1 MFDTTRIAAKFA
13 AATVAAGALGL
24 AAMTTAGTASA
35 FPVAPLAPALA
46 NVDDIYLTNVYAEG
60 ISYPSDFDAIDDA
73 LLVCDYLA
81 AGRDGTD
88 ISVEIMSNS
97 DLSAH
102 QAATIVVEASSAYCP
117 LYFDQVIA

>member
-1 MFDTTRIAAKFA
+1 MFNTTKIAAL
-13 AATVAAGALGL
+13 AATAAVLGL
-24 AAMTTAGTASA
+24 AGAATASA
-35 FPVAPLAPALA
+35 D

-60 ISYPSDFDAIDDA
+60 ISYPTDYDAIDDA

>member
-1 MFDTTRIAAKFA
+1 MFNTTITKFA
-13 AATVAAGALGL
+13 VVAATAVAAGGVGL
-24 AAMTTAGTASA
+24 AA
-35 FPVAPLAPALA
+35 APAGWA
-46 NVDDIYLTNVYAEG
+46 DSTDDTYLTNVYAEG
-60 ISYPSDFDAIDDA
+60 ISYPSDYDAIDDA

-81 AGRDGTD
+81 AGRNGTD

-117 LYFDQVIA
+117 RYFGQVIA

>member
-1 MFDTTRIAAKFA
+1 MFNTTKIAAL
-13 AATVAAGALGL
+13 AATAAVLGL
-24 AAMTTAGTASA
+24 GAMATAGTA
-35 FPVAPLAPALA
+35 VAD

-60 ISYPSDFDAIDDA
+60 ISYPTDYDAIDDA